1 MNRRRF
7 NTLALAGLGG
17 IPTAALAMRSGPER
31 KNAKN
36 EKTAEELITPETRR
50 AIERGLTYL
59 QRRQIKNGRN
69 RGAFGNS
76 GMAAGVATSSM
87 AGLAFM
93 CQGSAP
99 GQGRYGKNCDMS
111 VEFVMSQTQDSGYIA
126 RKDNLVHENMYGHG
140 FSMLF
145 LSQAYGMTQKSE
157 IGEKLRSAVQLT
169 CQSQNNAGGWRYQP
183 RKSDADLSITVCQ
196 IMGLRGARDAG
207 IDVPDDVRTSVLNT

>member
-126 RKDNLVHENMYGHG
+126 RKDNLCLLYTSPSPRDKRQSRMP
-140 FSMLF
+140 S
-145 LSQAYGMTQKSE
+145 
-157 IGEKLRSAVQLT
+157 SA
-169 CQSQNNAGGWRYQP
+169 
-183 RKSDADLSITVCQ
+183 
-196 IMGLRGARDAG
+196 
-207 IDVPDDVRTSVLNT
+207 